1 MDDQEEVEMMLI
13 SAIGIAN
20 NNSPYKTPASLDGSR
35 DPKVGGFTLIEL
47 LTVIA
52 IVGIISAISIF
63 TINTTN
69 KNDDLIVDATR
80 LTSLIELSR
89 EEAIM
94 QSRDFGVE
102 FIENGYQFLEYIPIL
117 ETWTDLKNDHLFK
130 QRKFPIGHQYELV
143 IENKEIEIK
152 NHNINTDQESSKK
165 LLPSKAPH
173 ILILSSGEISPFNLL
188 IFTDNDHKIKVSAS
202 LGGIINI
209 NHE

>member
-20 NNSPYKTPASLDGSR
+20 NNSPYKTPASLDGLR

-63 TINTTN
+63 AINTTN

-117 ETWTDLKNDHLFK
+117 ETWTDLNNDHLFK
-130 QRKFPIGHQYELV
+130 QRKFPRGHQYELV

-152 NHNINTDQESSKK
+152 NHNINSDKESSKK
-165 LLPSKAPH
+165 LLPSKVPH